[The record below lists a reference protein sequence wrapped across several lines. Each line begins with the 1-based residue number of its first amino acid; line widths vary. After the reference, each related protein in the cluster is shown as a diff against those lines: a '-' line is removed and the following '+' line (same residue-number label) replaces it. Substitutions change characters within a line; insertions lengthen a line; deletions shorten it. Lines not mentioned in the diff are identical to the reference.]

1 MEAPVLLQVSSGTR
15 LGRSFQ
21 HRFKV
26 VDCGS
31 EDTSA
36 NRARVLAGFRV
47 QGSGF
52 RVTELTTTNIVEG
65 SGRQAS
71 PMLSASTRPEDST
84 LLTPKKQETRQEPS

>member
-36 NRARVLAGFRV
+36 NRV